1 MRSKPGRYRKP
12 TALEDAVSARVKEL
26 PYGSESEYVLGLIR
40 YDLATRKDH
49 TVTAGIAE
57 LPRSEQ
63 DKIDDEIAR
72 LCRGRVDR
80 RKLVRAPPQGRGR
93 ELWRRE
99 RMFEEKKEGL
109 YWRAFQHGQH

>member
-57 LPRSEQ
+57 LPRTEQ

-72 LCRGRVDR
+72 AYAAGESIGGSWFEHRLKEAVEAVAEGKDVPKSRV
-80 RKLVRAPPQGRGR
+80 AR
-93 ELWRRE
+93 ELLKRIR
-99 RMFEEKKEGL
+99 K
-109 YWRAFQHGQH
+109 